1 MEEIEDLK
9 EMISN
14 VHEALEGRYELTG
27 YDLHMIHGLLCEF
40 DVLSNS
46 NNNPLVIANVSG
58 RSEQLTAFCE
68 WIKDNHSIE
77 IHDMILQDYIK
88 YGG

>member
-1 MEEIEDLK
+1 MEDLK

-14 VHEALEGRYELTG
+14 VHEALEGRYDLTG

-46 NNNPLVIANVSG
+46 NNKPLVKANVSVAVCDCCNG
-58 RSEQLTAFCE
+58 TGTVPVVNGFMF
-68 WIKDNHSIE
+68 KDCPKCTHTE
-77 IHDMILQDYIK
+77 R
-88 YGG
+88 